1 MRGAPRQNVACVVKT
16 FRFTPQLVNDME
28 YVIYLTREE
37 DEPKYTSMTG
47 FIVEAVRRLIKQE
60 RGELEGA
67 GVVWDHLKPGLK
79 NSIKKGT

>member
-1 MRGAPRQNVACVVKT
+1 MRGAPRQNTACVVKT
-16 FRFTPQLVNDME
+16 FRFTPQLVDDME
-28 YVIYLTREE
+28 YVIFLTREE
-37 DEPKYTSMTG
+37 DKPKYTSMTG

-79 NSIKKGT
+79 NLIKKGK